1 MVYRGDRGFHS
12 DVIFT
17 QKVSGRKVSSNR
29 FPFWAQRRGTDK
41 RKCSSPLTSF
51 FLECAVSVDSAS
63 GSGKEAAKKMLTFVL
78 FLLGVV
84 LSVSQVTEA
93 PVLVPTSTAGVLKMG
108 RFQVRL
114 SLLGGSVCVTKDR
127 SPIW

>member
-1 MVYRGDRGFHS
+1 
-12 DVIFT
+12 
-17 QKVSGRKVSSNR
+17 
-29 FPFWAQRRGTDK
+29 
-41 RKCSSPLTSF
+41 
-51 FLECAVSVDSAS
+51 
-63 GSGKEAAKKMLTFVL
+63 MLTFVL